1 MLASFNGAVMLS
13 FFKFIV
19 SRKKI
24 YLLPILFVIYGY
36 GWLHTL
42 LTNFFAATKSCQ
54 ICGKGNANLYTT
66 KDGGS
71 GSCCEDCYNNS

>member
-1 MLASFNGAVMLS
+1 MREFLR
-13 FFKFIV
+13 FIV

-24 YLLPILFVIYGY
+24 YLLPVYCVVYVY

-42 LTNFFAATKSCQ
+42 LTKLFGSTESCQ
-54 ICGKGNANLYTT
+54 ICGKGKTSLYMM

-71 GSCCEDCYNNS
+71 GGCCEDCYHNS